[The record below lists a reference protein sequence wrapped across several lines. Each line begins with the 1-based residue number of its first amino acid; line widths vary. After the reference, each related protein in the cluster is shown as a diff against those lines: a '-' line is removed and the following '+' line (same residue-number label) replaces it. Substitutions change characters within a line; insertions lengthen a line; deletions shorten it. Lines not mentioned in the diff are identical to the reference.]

1 MRVEIP
7 AHCLMRAFAD
17 ESFGWFRSLSTYVMC
32 AALIEDSEL
41 EGIRLAMRRLRKG
54 STKLHWYEESDK
66 RRHLLLAA
74 MGDLDMEFAISHQT
88 ASESLQT
95 SMRRACLQQL
105 GRQLAQRGIQHLTLE
120 SRNRTD
126 DRRDILDI
134 NWIRQ
139 SEGASVW
146 LQHVRGADEPILW
159 AADLICGASL
169 ARLRGDEAYNR
180 LLNKLRIT
188 HA

>member
-1 MRVEIP
+1 
-7 AHCLMRAFAD
+7 MRAFAD
-17 ESFGWFRSLSTYVMC
+17 ESFGWLRSLSTYVMC

-66 RRHLLLAA
+66 RR
-74 MGDLDMEFAISHQT
+74 
-88 ASESLQT
+88 
-95 SMRRACLQQL
+95 
-105 GRQLAQRGIQHLTLE
+105 QLAGRGIQHLTLE

-146 LQHVRGADEPILW
+146 LQHVRGADEPVLW
-159 AADLICGASL
+159 AADLACGASL
-169 ARLRGDEAYNR
+169 ARLKGDEAYNR